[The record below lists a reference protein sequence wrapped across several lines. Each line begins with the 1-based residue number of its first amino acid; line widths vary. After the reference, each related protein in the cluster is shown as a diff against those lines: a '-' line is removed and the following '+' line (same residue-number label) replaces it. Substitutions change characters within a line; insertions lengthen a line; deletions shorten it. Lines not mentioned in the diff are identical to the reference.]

1 MLRPCARALAAG
13 LIALAG
19 CASSPYV
26 VRPLPR
32 ILADNVGQPV
42 TRLQEEFGEPR
53 KINATPTGL
62 VYFWFVAETPAGAP
76 VGLHGCEI
84 EVAVDAR
91 SQRVL
96 GVSLANVGWSKCG
109 AIARRIRVA
118 AN

>member
-1 MLRPCARALAAG
+1 MLRPFALGLAAG

-19 CASSPYV
+19 CASSAYV
-26 VRPLPR
+26 VRPLPK

-42 TRLQEEFGEPR
+42 ARLQEAFGEPR
-53 KINATPTGL
+53 KIDATPTGS

-76 VGLHGCEI
+76 LGFHGCEM

-96 GVSLANVGWSKCG
+96 GVSLANVGWSKC
-109 AIARRIRVA
+109 ADIARRIRVA